1 MHFSVSAAH
10 LAIPA
15 MKVCGAI
22 LAAASAASA
31 MSTTT
36 KPTVRFTGTSGSDVS
51 APIEPVAMGRKR
63 PTLMDIA
70 DDAGVHI
77 PRSCCAGTCA
87 VCEVK
92 ITRGGRERTVRACTA
107 TPRDE
112 DVVDVSSGD
121 AELARMMAR
130 FEGQDGLDYGRVAP
144 TAPSR
149 PARPPPPPAYED
161 AWREPSPAYESPEPV
176 FADEDDFSLGGGAA
190 PWDVIQ

>member
-1 MHFSVSAAH
+1 
-10 LAIPA
+10 
-15 MKVCGAI
+15 MKVCGAV

-36 KPTVRFTGTSGSDVS
+36 KPTVRFTGGGIDVS
-51 APIEPVAMGRKR
+51 APIEAVAMGRKR
-63 PTLMDIA
+63 PTLMDLA

-107 TPRDE
+107 TPRDD

-144 TAPSR
+144 TSPSR
-149 PARPPPPPAYED
+149 PPARPPQPVYED

>member
-1 MHFSVSAAH
+1 MVYYCAHNRFVMRACVVFAA
-10 LAIPA
+10 
-15 MKVCGAI
+15 
-22 LAAASAASA
+22 AASA

-36 KPTVRFTGTSGSDVS
+36 KPTVRFTGGGVDVS
-51 APIEPVAMGRKR
+51 APIEAVAMGRKR
-63 PTLMDIA
+63 PTLMDLA
-70 DDAGVHI
+70 DEAGVHI

-144 TAPSR
+144 SA
-149 PARPPPPPAYED
+149 PARPPPPPV
-161 AWREPSPAYESPEPV
+161 WTEPAPAYEEPSPEPV
-176 FADEDDFSLGGGAA
+176 FADEDEFSIGGAA

>member
-1 MHFSVSAAH
+1 MICCAGRVFVMRACAV
-10 LAIPA
+10 LA
-15 MKVCGAI
+15 
-22 LAAASAASA
+22 AASA

-36 KPTVRFTGTSGSDVS
+36 KPTVRFTGGGVDVS
-51 APIEPVAMGRKR
+51 APIEAVAMGRKR

-92 ITRGGRERTVRACTA
+92 ITRNGRERTVRACTA

-130 FEGQDGLDYGRVAP
+130 FEGQDGLDYGRAP
-144 TAPSR
+144 AAPS
-149 PARPPPPPAYED
+149 RPPPPPAYED
-161 AWREPSPAYESPEPV
+161 AWREPEPVV
-176 FADEDDFSLGGGAA
+176 FADDDDDFSMGGGAA